1 MTIFQ
6 TFDPTVF
13 HWVNQVWTNPVFD
26 LLMPFLSGNR
36 FFVPC
41 AVLLLGLIAWRG
53 GRRARCFLIVLFLSV
68 AIGET
73 IITGPLKK
81 GFGRLRPFLTESE
94 IRLLVGR
101 GPSFAMPSGHAAIWA
116 AAAAVTAWFYRRS
129 PRYMVPLAGAIGYS
143 RMYVG
148 VHWPTDVLAGWLI
161 GTAHG
166 WTFAW
171 LIEGLWRRVG
181 REWFPLWWKK
191 QPSLLYPE
199 AMLSSETV
207 PAEVKNGGQTSGHAS
222 RRGLRPRVELEAAGT
237 GRPETCPTSDTTRT
251 AVDGDVCVDT
261 DTHWWRLGCLWV
273 GVLLLARVVYLAS
286 GTIELSEDEAYQWL
300 WSKHPALS
308 YYSKPPLIAYTQ
320 WLGTHLWGDT
330 ELGVRFFSPVIAAVL
345 GTMLFHFVGRWAGFR
360 TGFWFLVIVTAT
372 PLLAVGSI
380 LMTID
385 PLMVLFWMVAM
396 LAGWRAIAA
405 EVTGRESP
413 TRWWVVTGVGLGC
426 GFLSKYSSPLGWV
439 AFALFFL
446 WIPSAR
452 VCLRRPGLWLALSIN
467 LVCTLPVLIWN
478 WQHGAVTLTHLR
490 ERSGLTESW
499 MPTLR
504 HFWDFAGAVLILINP
519 VFLLAA
525 VVAAVGVWRT
535 SSWRDSTTLQWEP
548 DSDFPKRGAS
558 PLLMKFVFCQGV
570 PLLLFWTVYTLRAQV
585 LPNWI
590 SPAVLPLLLLGTFW
604 WHRRW
609 MEGDVRGV
617 RLLIAGIALGLP
629 LVGLLHNTDWVAKL
643 AGSPLPAKVDPLRR
657 VCGFR
662 EVARIVGEQRDK
674 LVSEGRATF
683 VIADH
688 YGRTGLLSFYLPGL
702 RRQAQHN
709 PEVYAISSD
718 KPKNQFW
725 FWPGYSQRKGQ
736 SAVFMLADSLNPQKV
751 GPAAQ
756 ARADAALTRL
766 RDEFGSVDLLGPFEA
781 TFKGRVFHRF
791 QLFACRDK
799 K

>member
-1 MTIFQ
+1 MTIFH

-13 HWVNQVWTNPVFD
+13 HWVNQVWTNPFFD
-26 LLMPFLSGNR
+26 RLMPFLSGNR

-41 AVLLLGLIAWRG
+41 LVLLAGLIAWRG
-53 GRRARCFLIVLFLSV
+53 GRRARCFLIVICLSI

-73 IITGPLKK
+73 MITGPLKK
-81 GFGRLRPFLTESE
+81 GFGRLRPFRTEPE
-94 IRLLVGR
+94 TRLLAGR

-129 PRYMVPLAGAIGYS
+129 PRYMVPLAGAVGYS

-161 GTAHG
+161 GAAYG
-166 WTFAW
+166 WTYAW
-171 LIEGLWRRVG
+171 LIEASWRRLG
-181 REWFPLWWKK
+181 RAWFPLWWKR

-199 AMLSSETV
+199 ARVSVEAV
-207 PAEVKNGGQTSGHAS
+207 PTGVK
-222 RRGLRPRVELEAAGT
+222 
-237 GRPETCPTSDTTRT
+237 T
-251 AVDGDVCVDT
+251 ATDGSVCGDT
-261 DTHWWRLGCLWV
+261 DTHWWRLGGLWI
-273 GVLLLARVVYLAS
+273 GLLLFVRVVYLAS

-308 YYSKPPLIAYTQ
+308 YYSKPPMIAYTQ

-345 GTMLFHFVGRWAGFR
+345 GTLLFRFVGRWAGFR

-396 LAGWRAIAA
+396 MAGWRAIAA
-405 EVTGRESP
+405 EITGRESP
-413 TRWWVVTGVGLGC
+413 IRWWVVTGVGLGC
-426 GFLSKYSSPLGWV
+426 GFLSKYSSPFEWA

-467 LVCTLPVLIWN
+467 LVCMLPVLIWN
-478 WQHGAVTLTHLR
+478 WQHGAVTLIHLQ
-490 ERSGLTESW
+490 ERSGLGGAW

-504 HFWDFAGAVLILINP
+504 DFWNFAGAVPFLINP

-525 VVAAVGVWRT
+525 ALAAIGVWRT
-535 SSWRDSTTLQWEP
+535 RSWRDSTALQWEP
-548 DSDFPKRGAS
+548 DPDFPKRGAS

-570 PLLLFWTVYTLRAQV
+570 PLFLFWTAYTLRAQV

-609 MEGDVRGV
+609 TEGDVWSV

-643 AGSPLPAKVDPLRR
+643 VGSPLPAKVDPLRR
-657 VCGFR
+657 VRGFR
-662 EVARIVGEQRDK
+662 EVARIVGEQRDR
-674 LVSEGRATF
+674 LASEGHATF

-688 YGRTGLLSFYLPGL
+688 YGRTGLLSFYMPGV
-702 RRQAQHN
+702 RRLAQRN
-709 PEVYAISSD
+709 PEVYAISSE

-725 FWPGYSQRKGQ
+725 FWPGYSERKGE
-736 SAVFMLADSLNPQKV
+736 SAVFVLGESLNPQKA
-751 GPAAQ
+751 GSAAQ
-756 ARADAALTRL
+756 AKSDAVLTRL
-766 RDEFGSVDLLGPFEA
+766 RGEFGSVDPLGAFEG

-791 QLFACRDK
+791 RLFACRDK